1 MVELGDRRH
10 RRTSLKKQIKS
21 RIRKISRKTFQN
33 RGGRPAPEWVNI
45 KNYRTMDDAKKM
57 CAAERGCHSC
67 QTEWMREEINEFYE
81 AIALGNRT
89 EIEDEGMG
97 LIRTYQQFQGCS
109 DVVELWEQVRGDVL
123 RVFPSR
129 DTFEA
134 AFDKWHKKKLAKKQ
148 AIGVVAQHLIDAAG
162 LVWG

>member
-1 MVELGDRRH
+1 MRERSFQTGRKA
-10 RRTSLKKQIKS
+10 SKKGVHKRKS
-21 RIRKISRKTFQN
+21 RRFIPN
-33 RGGRPAPEWVNI
+33 RGGRRPAPEWVNI

-57 CAAERGCHSC
+57 CAAESGCHSC

-81 AIALGNRT
+81 AVSLGKRA

-97 LIRTYQQFQGCS
+97 LIRTYQQFRGCS

-123 RVFPSR
+123 QVFPSR

-148 AIGVVAQHLIDAAG
+148 AIGVLAEDLIDAAG